1 MRLHLDALG
10 WLHMLAGWMGVV
22 TGASLFVLV
31 GGTFAVAA
39 DSPMQLSGVPAFWLL
54 LVAATFL
61 VGGGVVMAGV
71 GRAIVTR
78 RPAGRTAALGLA
90 AINLALLP
98 FGTALAVYTF
108 WAMLNDDARRAF
120 GRPLRTPA
128 SA

>member
-1 MRLHLDALG
+1 
-10 WLHMLAGWMGVV
+10 
-22 TGASLFVLV
+22 
-31 GGTFAVAA
+31 
-39 DSPMQLSGVPAFWLL
+39 
-54 LVAATFL
+54 VAATFL